1 MSAAIRLHHCP
12 GTRSVRPLW
21 LLYELGVEF
30 ELVTLPFDRTLR
42 EAAYLALNPA
52 GRVPALEIDGRALFE
67 SGAIL
72 QVLCERFSPDGLGR
86 PVDHPERMDWLQW
99 LHFAETISGHCQNL
113 TQQHLML
120 REDHMRSPI
129 LTQLEA
135 KRLANT
141 IRAVEGALVGEH
153 VLGGFSAVDIA
164 LGQAVEM
171 GRHFVRLEPF
181 PKVAAWFDRLAARP
195 AFARA
200 MEGAE
205 GFYGQA
211 FYPPLEG

>member
-1 MSAAIRLHHCP
+1 MIRLHHCP
-12 GTRSVRPLW
+12 GTRSVRSLW
-21 LLYELGVEF
+21 LLYELDVPF

-42 EAAYLALNPA
+42 APAHLALNPA

-67 SGAIL
+67 SGAIAE
-72 QVLCERFSPDGLGR
+72 VLCERYSPDGLGR

-99 LHFAETISGHCQNL
+99 LHFAETMSVHCQIL
-113 TQQHLML
+113 TQQHIVL

-129 LTQLEA
+129 LTQIEA

-141 IRAVEGALVGEH
+141 VGVVEAALRGDY
-153 VLGGFSAVDIA
+153 VLSDFSAADIG

-171 GRHFVRLEPF
+171 ATRFVRLDPF
-181 PKVAAWFDRLAARP
+181 PAVRDWHARLRARP

-200 MEGAE
+200 MDGA
-205 GFYGQA
+205 GVFYRKD
-211 FYPPLEG
+211 FYPPLD